1 MSLPCINGINEGTFI
16 IFFLESLVGFKG
28 QSFLIENEYILLGK
42 SFQYNI
48 LISLLACFAGIFF
61 GLLSIFKILK
71 MENVTNKLEALID
84 ICPFIYF
91 ILGFFSIV
99 YLTDSEIA
107 AEYPQLLIVTFGFQF
122 AKMLGLLQL
131 SHLTKSR
138 YNPYNNTF
146 ILPNLCFIIHSI
158 IYYFTKSDRILFIS
172 IDNLICF
179 FFIFNF
185 VSWFHFVYYCS
196 EELCIILGIYRF
208 SLRKRDEEIKIGEVS
223 EVKTKEINDI
233 IIPK

>member
-1 MSLPCINGINEGTFI
+1 
-16 IFFLESLVGFKG
+16 
-28 QSFLIENEYILLGK
+28 
-42 SFQYNI
+42 
-48 LISLLACFAGIFF
+48 
-61 GLLSIFKILK
+61 